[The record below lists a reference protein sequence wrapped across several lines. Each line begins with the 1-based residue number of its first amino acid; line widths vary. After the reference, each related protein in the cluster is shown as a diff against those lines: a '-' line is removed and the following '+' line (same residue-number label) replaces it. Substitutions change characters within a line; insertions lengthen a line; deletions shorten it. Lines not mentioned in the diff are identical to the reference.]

1 MVGEYW
7 DTLALSIIT
16 IQINT
21 TTLKT
26 TQTEQ
31 PRNAGRRTE
40 TSKNGKNL
48 LTQLHKATEK
58 RREREGASGL
68 DS

>member
-40 TSKNGKNL
+40 TSQNGKNL
-48 LTQLHKATEK
+48 LT
-58 RREREGASGL
+58 
-68 DS
+68 

>member
-1 MVGEYW
+1 MVGEHR

-31 PRNAGRRTE
+31 PWNAGRRTE
-40 TSKNGKNL
+40 TPQNGKNL
-48 LTQLHKATEK
+48 LT
-58 RREREGASGL
+58 
-68 DS
+68 